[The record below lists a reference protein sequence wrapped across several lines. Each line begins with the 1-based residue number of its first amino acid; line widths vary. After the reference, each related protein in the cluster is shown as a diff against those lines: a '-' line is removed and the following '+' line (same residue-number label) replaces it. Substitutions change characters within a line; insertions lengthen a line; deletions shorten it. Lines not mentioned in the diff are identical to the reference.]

1 MGGVV
6 LLLDT
11 QLLSC
16 QPPVVTGK
24 PPDWFMCSTS
34 PLGSPGS
41 TTAAVAVTAVALA
54 ATHFSMASVLPEA
67 IAARFSSMVC
77 SVADRTMV

>member
-1 MGGVV
+1 
-6 LLLDT
+6 
-11 QLLSC
+11 
-16 QPPVVTGK
+16 
-24 PPDWFMCSTS
+24 MCSTS

>member
-1 MGGVV
+1 
-6 LLLDT
+6 
-11 QLLSC
+11 
-16 QPPVVTGK
+16 
-24 PPDWFMCSTS
+24 MCSTS

-67 IAARFSSMVC
+67 IAANTRDGDVVICMGAGSIGT
-77 SVADRTMV
+77 VAGKTAELLKEKTAS